1 MTVLIDQ
8 RGGVAVVTV
17 SDPARRNALTL
28 ELSEQL
34 ANAVTECDRDESV
47 RAIVITGAPPAFCAG
62 GDLGAIAAAGETGS
76 ATDMYR
82 IYQGF
87 LAVANASVPTI
98 AAVNGPA
105 VGAGLNLALAC
116 DLRLVGPAAL
126 FDARFLQLGIHPGG
140 GMTWLV
146 QRAVGPQIAAAMTLF
161 GEPLNAQEAVRTG
174 LAYRLIDIGDGAGKG
189 DEGDDP
195 RSPAAH
201 EAVVA
206 AAVDLAR
213 RTAAASRDLVLA
225 TKATLQAT
233 ARMTAHAD
241 AVAHETGPQLA
252 SLRSEAFARAVRS
265 QESRART
272 TGG

>member
-1 MTVLIDQ
+1 MTVFIDQ

-28 ELSEQL
+28 ELSDRL
-34 ANAVTECDRDESV
+34 ARAVADCDGDESV

-62 GDLGAIAAAGETGS
+62 GDLGAIAAAGEAGS

-116 DLRLVGPAAL
+116 DLRLVGPGAL

-140 GMTWLV
+140 GMTWLA
-146 QRAVGPQIAAAMTLF
+146 QRAVGPQVAAAMTLF
-161 GEPLNAQEAVRTG
+161 GETLNAVEAVRTG
-174 LAYRLIDIGDGAGKG
+174 LAYRLIDLGDGGK
-189 DEGDDP
+189 DP

-201 EAVVA
+201 EAVVT

-225 TKATLQAT
+225 TKATLRTT
-233 ARMTAHAD
+233 ARMATHAD

-252 SLRSEAFARAVRS
+252 SLRSDAFTRAVIS
-265 QESRART
+265 QELRSGRPGT
-272 TGG
+272 K